1 MTKVLV
7 LNNGTI
13 GEQDV
18 NFAGLNNSLR
28 SNTTAGVNTGGSNQG
43 FLQVQP
49 QGLYVE
55 SANGTG
61 DIKKTTLNFLANR
74 DYTYWFPRHLPLEG
88 TALAK
93 EGNKAFISRTSGT
106 DGETYFE
113 LVTPQRPYFDTTN
126 RFFSNTASANMDYS
140 FGSTFDTVETRNN
153 SGVGA
158 SLIEF
163 RIGGNIVKS
172 GLTND
177 TITVE
182 FFINGT
188 TLIASQAVSLSAS
201 IYTGV
206 GRGFELTGA
215 FCKESITSGYFVQ
228 CNLAVSGVHDGISNF
243 THSNANASTEF
254 NYLTVRLRTSAASST
269 GNVRFCSFKQ
279 VY

>member
-7 LNNGTI
+7 LNNGTV
-13 GEQDV
+13 GEQDI
-18 NFAGLNNSLR
+18 NFTGLNNSLR
-28 SNTTAGVNTGGSNQG
+28 SNTTAGVGNGQSDQG

-55 SANGTG
+55 SADGTG
-61 DIKKTTLNFLANR
+61 DIKKTKFNFFASR
-74 DYTYWFPRHLPLEG
+74 DYTYWLPRHLPLQG
-88 TALAK
+88 TPLAL
-93 EGNKAFISRTSGT
+93 EGNKALISRTSGV

-113 LVTPQRPYFDTTN
+113 LVTPQRPYFDTVN
-126 RFFSNTASANMDYS
+126 RPFSNTNPANMDYS
-140 FGSTFDTVETRNN
+140 FESALDKAETRNS
-153 SGVGA
+153 SGIGA

-163 RIGGNIVKS
+163 RIGGNVVKS

-177 TITVE
+177 TLTVE

-188 TLIASQAVSLSAS
+188 TLIASQAVSLSTS

-215 FCKESITSGYFVQ
+215 FCKETISSGYFVQ

-243 THSNANASTEF
+243 THSNTNASTQF
-254 NYLTVRLRTSAASST
+254 NYLTIRLRTSAASST